1 MWIAAIAGTS
11 LARLLD
17 DVISFQLFDL
27 NETCVNSV
35 YDIHIK
41 RDQETYLC
49 ARYGEQIAPKP
60 REREF
65 ALAALNSPI
74 ARYMRVFGRRAK
86 YLENSDDWTCSEA
99 L

>member
-35 YDIHIK
+35 YNIHIK

-49 ARYGEQIAPKP
+49 ARYGEQIAPRP

-65 ALAALNSPI
+65 ALATLNSPI

-86 YLENSDDWTCSEA
+86 YLENSWTCSEA